1 MKLIKSQFNIKT
13 IIISAILTSIF
24 FYSKDHINFGDIKGA
39 LSSIITLI
47 SINFALY
54 GVTLSVI
61 AGIHER
67 EVVKK
72 LLRNG
77 SNSKRELIKNDNKVF
92 YSTLFSMIFFIIF
105 QAFYKMII
113 SDNVFLVIFILISIN
128 SSILTIYYTQNY
140 FKQISKALYE
150 YSAFEKNDN
159 K

>member
-67 EVVKK
+67 EVIKK

-77 SNSKRELIKNDNKVF
+77 SNTKRELIKNDNKVF

>member
-61 AGIHER
+61 ASIHER
-67 EVVKK
+67 EVIKK